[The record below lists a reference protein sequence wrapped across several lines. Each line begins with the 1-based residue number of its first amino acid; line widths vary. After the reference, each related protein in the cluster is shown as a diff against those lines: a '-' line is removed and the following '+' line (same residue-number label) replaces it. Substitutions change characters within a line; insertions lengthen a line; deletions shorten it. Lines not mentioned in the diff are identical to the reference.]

1 MRIFDCFMY
10 FDEEIILDVRL
21 NTLNKFVDYF
31 VIAESKFTHSGKKR
45 NLNFNINKFEKFK
58 DKIIYLIYDEEP
70 QGIEIINENDH
81 KNDKARKTIMNAVK
95 RENGQRNY
103 LQKGLNNAENDDIIL
118 VSDVDEIPDLINID
132 FANFKNK
139 IIQFKQEMFYYKFN
153 LVLPKLLWTGTKGC
167 RKKNLISPQ
176 WLRNIKDRKYSI
188 LRPDVYFS
196 KKKYSD
202 IFFVKNGGWHFTNIK
217 TPKDIKYKL
226 SSYLHHIEY
235 DEKPLDVNEIEN
247 IINKKT
253 AIYDLNLDK
262 KLNKL
267 GEGNKLETYD
277 LNKLP
282 VYIKENKKKFELW
295 LD

>member
-1 MRIFDCFMY
+1 MY
-10 FDEEIILDVRL
+10 FDEEMLLDVRL

-58 DKIIYLIYDEEP
+58 DKIIYLIYDKED

-103 LQKGLNNAENDDIIL
+103 LQKGLDAAENEDIIL
-118 VSDVDEIPDLINID
+118 ISDVDEIPNLINID

-188 LRPDVYFS
+188 LRPDIFFS

-217 TPKDIKYKL
+217 APKDIKNKL

-267 GEGNKLETYD
+267 GEGNKLESYD

-282 VYIKENKKKFELW
+282 IYIKENKKKFELW

>member
-10 FDEEIILDVRL
+10 FDEEMILDVRL

-58 DKIIYLIYDEEP
+58 DKIIYLIYDKEP

-103 LQKGLNNAENDDIIL
+103 LQKGLDAAENEDIIL
-118 VSDVDEIPDLINID
+118 ISDVDEIPNLINID

-188 LRPDVYFS
+188 LRPDIFFS

-217 TPKDIKYKL
+217 APKDIKNKL

-267 GEGNKLETYD
+267 GEGNKLESYD

-282 VYIKENKKKFELW
+282 IYIKENKKKFELW

>member
-70 QGIEIINENDH
+70 QGIETINENDH

-202 IFFVKNGGWHFTNIK
+202 IFFVENGGWHFTNIK

>member
-10 FDEEIILDVRL
+10 FDEEMILDVRL

-58 DKIIYLIYDEEP
+58 DKIIYLIYDKEP

-103 LQKGLNNAENDDIIL
+103 LQKGLDVAENEDIIL
-118 VSDVDEIPDLINID
+118 VSDVDEIPNLINID

-188 LRPDVYFS
+188 LRPDIFFS

-217 TPKDIKYKL
+217 APKDIKNKL

-235 DEKPLDVNEIEN
+235 DEKRLDVNEIEN

-253 AIYDLNLDK
+253 AIYNLNLDK

-267 GEGNKLETYD
+267 GEGNKLESYD

-282 VYIKENKKKFELW
+282 IYIKENKKKFELW

>member
-10 FDEEIILDVRL
+10 FDEEMLLDVRL

-58 DKIIYLIYDEEP
+58 DKIIYLIYDKEP

-103 LQKGLNNAENDDIIL
+103 LQKGLDAAENEDIIL
-118 VSDVDEIPDLINID
+118 ISDVDEIPNLINID

-188 LRPDVYFS
+188 LRPDIFFS

-217 TPKDIKYKL
+217 APKDIKNKL

-267 GEGNKLETYD
+267 GEGNKLESYD

-282 VYIKENKKKFELW
+282 IYIKENKKKFELW